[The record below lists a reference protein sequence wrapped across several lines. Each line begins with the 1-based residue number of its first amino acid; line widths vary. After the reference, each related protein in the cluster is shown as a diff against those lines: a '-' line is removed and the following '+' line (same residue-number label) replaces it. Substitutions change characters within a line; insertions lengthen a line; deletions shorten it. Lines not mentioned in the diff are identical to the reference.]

1 MKMLLREKTRTGG
14 RIMDNETYIK
24 PRMAPNPATPCTAIL
39 IDPDLCCGCNSC
51 ANVCRID
58 VLLPRQSLPHPDEG
72 VFPFKAP
79 CESACPAGIDIRKQ
93 LALIAQGRYEEA
105 LQLIKRGTPLPSVCG
120 RVCPRFCEMK
130 CRRSPVDGAVA
141 INMTKRFVADLDLST
156 GSPYVPPVKLQTGY
170 SVAVVGSG
178 PAGLSAAYYLAL
190 QGHSVS
196 MFESSARLG
205 GILRYG
211 VPDHRLSKEVLD
223 KEIKAVANLCKE
235 VQVNTTFGKDITM
248 ESLKK
253 KSFDAIFLGFGAQK
267 LLKLNVEGEDLTGVS
282 HGVEFL
288 KAINAGLKPDVGSTV
303 VVIGGGMVA
312 VDSAQSALRLGAADV
327 TMVALEARD
336 EFPAYEEDL
345 RLAIE
350 EGVKVI
356 PSYGVKKIIGEA
368 GKVRAIELKACIA
381 VYDQNGV
388 FNPRYDESKTFILK
402 ADDVVPAIGQ
412 VADLDPLAGSGMK
425 VSGFV
430 EVDETFQTSIAGVFA
445 AGDIVTG
452 AKTVIEAITAG
463 HRAAEKIDSYLRGP
477 QTTTPYTETEESIRK
492 DLTEFE
498 RVDRAVMP
506 TLAPEVR
513 KHTFDEIE
521 LGLSEEAA
529 RKEAHRCLA
538 CGRPPVA
545 MYSDECWF
553 CGVCVKH
560 CPIPGAI
567 KMEYPLNQRVGWK
580 RKETGEYFR
589 VGMKNPPAPDNRPPV
604 GK

>member
-1 MKMLLREKTRTGG
+1 MEK
-14 RIMDNETYIK
+14 EKYIR
-24 PRMAPNPATPCTAIL
+24 PRMAPNPATPCTAIV

-58 VLLPRQSLPHPDEG
+58 VLLPRPSLPRPEEG

-93 LALIAQGRYEEA
+93 LALISEGRYQEA
-105 LQLIKRGTPLPSVCG
+105 LQLIKRDTPLPSVCG

-141 INMTKRFVADLDLST
+141 INMTKRFVADLNLNT
-156 GSPYVPPVKLQTGY
+156 GNAFVPPVKPQSGY

-178 PAGLSAAYYLAL
+178 PAGLSAAYYLSL
-190 QGHSVS
+190 EGHSVS
-196 MFESSARLG
+196 LFESSSKLG

-223 KEIKAVANLCKE
+223 KEIEAIADLCE
-235 VQVNTTFGKDITM
+235 DVQLNTTFGRDITI
-248 ESLKK
+248 ESLKEK
-253 KSFDAIFLGFGAQK
+253 GFNAIFLGFGAQK
-267 LLKLNVEGEDLTGVS
+267 LLKLNVEGEDLTGVN

-336 EFPAYEEDL
+336 AFPAYEEDL
-345 RLAIE
+345 RLAME
-350 EGVKVI
+350 EGVKII
-356 PSYGVKKIIGEA
+356 PSYGVKRIIGEA
-368 GKVRAIELKACIA
+368 GRIKAIELKACTS
-381 VYDQNGV
+381 VYDRNGN
-388 FNPRYDESKTFILK
+388 FNPQYDETKTFVLK
-402 ADDVVPAIGQ
+402 ADDVVPSIGQ
-412 VADLDPLAGSGMK
+412 VADLDPLEGSGMK
-425 VSGFV
+425 VGRFV
-430 EVDETFQTSIAGVFA
+430 EVDEIGQTSIPGVFA

-463 HRAAEKIDSYLRGP
+463 HRAAEKINSYLQGK
-477 QTTTPYTETEESIRK
+477 QTDVTPADTQETISK

-498 RVDRAVMP
+498 KVNRAVMP

-513 KHTFDEIE
+513 RHTFDEIE
-521 LGLSEEAA
+521 LGLSEKAA

-567 KMEYPLNQRVGWK
+567 KMEYPLNQRVAWK
-580 RKETGEYFR
+580 RKQTGEYFR
-589 VGMKNPPAPDNRPPV
+589 VGMKNPPEPDTRPPV

>member
-1 MKMLLREKTRTGG
+1 
-14 RIMDNETYIK
+14 MDNQSYIT
-24 PRMAPNPATPCTAIL
+24 PRMVPNPATPCTAIV

-58 VLLPRQSLPHPDEG
+58 VLLPRPSLPRPEEG

-93 LALIAQGRYEEA
+93 LSLISDGRYEEA
-105 LQLIKRGTPLPSVCG
+105 LQLIKRDTPLPSVCG

-141 INMTKRFVADLDLST
+141 INMTKRFVADLDLNA
-156 GSPYVPPVKLQTGY
+156 GNPYVPPVQPHTGY

-190 QGHSVS
+190 EGHSVS
-196 MFESSARLG
+196 IFESNAKLG

-211 VPDHRLSKEVLD
+211 VPDHRLSKEILD
-223 KEIKAVANLCKE
+223 KEIKAITDLCKDI
-235 VQVNTTFGKDITM
+235 QLNTTFGRDITIQ
-248 ESLKK
+248 SLRDQG
-253 KSFDAIFLGFGAQK
+253 FNAIFLGFGAQK
-267 LLKLNVEGEDLTGVS
+267 LLRLNVEGENLTGVN

-288 KAINAGLKPDVGSTV
+288 NAINAGLKPDVGSTV

-327 TMVALEARD
+327 TMVALEAQD

-356 PSYGVKKIIGEA
+356 PCHGVKRIIGEA
-368 GKVRAIELKACIA
+368 GSVKAIELKACTA
-381 VYDQNGV
+381 VYDQNGA
-388 FNPRYDESKTFILK
+388 FNPQYDETKTFVLK

-412 VADLDPLAGSGMK
+412 VADLSPLGGSGMK
-425 VSGFV
+425 VGGFV
-430 EVDETFQTSIAGVFA
+430 DVDESFQTSIPGVFA

-463 HRAAEKIDSYLRGP
+463 HRAAERIDSYIKGQ
-477 QTTTPYTETEESIRK
+477 QTAACSTGTEEAITK

-567 KMEYPLNQRVGWK
+567 RMEYPLNQRVGWK

-589 VGMKNPPAPDNRPPV
+589 VGMKNPPTPDTRPPV
-604 GK
+604 GKTR

>member
-1 MKMLLREKTRTGG
+1 ME
-14 RIMDNETYIK
+14 NELYIR
-24 PRMAPNPATPCTAIL
+24 PRMVPNPVTPCKAII

-51 ANVCRID
+51 VNVCRID
-58 VLLPRQSLPHPDEG
+58 VLLPQPSLPSPEAG
-72 VFPFKAP
+72 AFPFKAP
-79 CESACPAGIDIRKQ
+79 CESACPAGIDIRRQ
-93 LALIAQGRYEEA
+93 LAFISEGRYQEA
-105 LQLIKRGTPLPSVCG
+105 LQLIKRDTPLPSVCG

-141 INMTKRFVADLDLST
+141 INMTKRFVADLDLDN
-156 GSPYVPPVKLQTGY
+156 GKPYVPLVKPKTGY

-190 QGHSVS
+190 EGHSVS
-196 MFESSARLG
+196 IFESSSKLG

-211 VPDHRLSKEVLD
+211 VPDHRLSKEVLE
-223 KEIKAVANLCKE
+223 KEIKAIINLCKD
-235 VQVNTTFGKDITM
+235 VQVNTTFGKDITID
-248 ESLKK
+248 SLKK
-253 KSFDAIFLGFGAQK
+253 KGFNAIFLGFGAQK
-267 LLKLNVEGEDLTGVS
+267 LLRLNVEGEDLMGVN

-350 EGVKVI
+350 EGVKII
-356 PSYGVKKIIGEA
+356 PSYGVKKIIGES
-368 GKVRAIELKACIA
+368 GKVKAVELKACTS
-381 VYDQNGV
+381 VYDQDGT
-388 FNPRYDESKTFILK
+388 FSPQYDESKTFILK

-412 VADLDPLAGSGMK
+412 VGDPNPLAESGIK
-425 VSGFV
+425 VSNFID
-430 EVDETFQTSIAGVFA
+430 VDETYQTSIAGVFA

-452 AKTVIEAITAG
+452 AKTVIEAIAAG
-463 HRAAEKIDSYLRGP
+463 HRAAEKIDSYLRGQQAAISP
-477 QTTTPYTETEESIRK
+477 TEAEEAICK
-492 DLTEFE
+492 DLIEFE

-580 RKETGEYFR
+580 RKGTGEYFR
-589 VGMKNPPAPDNRPPV
+589 VGMKNPPEPDTRPPV